1 MKCQKRGQSALTSR
15 LLKEYRLL
23 RLIEKRRRREGKP
36 HIGRAVE
43 ERIIQRNL
51 DELER

>member
-1 MKCQKRGQSALTSR
+1 MACSKRMQSPLASR
-15 LLKEYRLL
+15 LGREYELL
-23 RLIEKRRRREGKP
+23 RLIERRRVKEGKP

-51 DELER
+51 EELER